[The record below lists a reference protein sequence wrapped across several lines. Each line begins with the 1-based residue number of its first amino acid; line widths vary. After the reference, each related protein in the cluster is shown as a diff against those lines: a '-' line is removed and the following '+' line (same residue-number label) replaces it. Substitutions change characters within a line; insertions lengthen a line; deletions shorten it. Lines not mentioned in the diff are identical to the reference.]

1 MKTASLK
8 KVAAALR
15 ADLASRFGSAFSSA
29 SFESFFRGAVRCY
42 MTENGYSQAIGD
54 ISEIMFSGADNGRD
68 VEAAS
73 QYVTEL
79 LTAIPNE
86 LWKRNVQLIG
96 QLYQYYNAEQKEAVL
111 GGLKNNTKVPA
122 ECLAAATQIFTPDWI
137 ARYML
142 ENTAEPLRQDAVL
155 IRLGLIII

>member
-8 KVAAALR
+8 KVATALR
-15 ADLASRFGSAFSSA
+15 ADLASRFGSASSSA

-42 MTENGYSQAIGD
+42 MIENGYSQAIGD
-54 ISEIMFSGADNGRD
+54 ISEMVFSEAENGRD

-73 QYVTEL
+73 QYVTEI
-79 LTAIPNE
+79 LTTIPHE
-86 LWKRNVQLIG
+86 LWNRNVQLIG

-111 GGLKNNTKVPA
+111 GGLKNNTKVSA

-137 ARYML
+137 AHYMT
-142 ENTAEPLRQDAVL
+142 ENT
-155 IRLGLIII
+155 LGRAFAAGYDSG